1 MASGKR
7 GVPKGTVNNPK
18 GANQY
23 VSGKGQGE
31 KDARLQLV
39 LSAADKR
46 ILKEVAQKKGISLS
60 SWLVELALEAVS
72 KEKTAFAARHNYHR
86 ANS

>member
-7 GVPKGTVNNPK
+7 GVPKGIINNPK

-46 ILKEVAQKKGISLS
+46 ILKEAAQKKGISLS
-60 SWLVELALEAVS
+60 NWLVELALEAVS
-72 KEKTAFAARHNYHR
+72 KEKTAFAAQQNYHR

>member
-7 GVPKGTVNNPK
+7 GVSKGTINNPK

-23 VSGKGQGE
+23 VSAKGQGE

-46 ILKEVAQKKGISLS
+46 ILKEAAQKKGISLS
-60 SWLVELALEAVS
+60 NWLVELALEAVS
-72 KEKTAFAARHNYHR
+72 KEKTTLSARHN
-86 ANS
+86 

>member
-46 ILKEVAQKKGISLS
+46 ILKEAAQKKGRSLS
-60 SWLVELALEAVS
+60 NWLVELALEAVS
-72 KEKTAFAARHNYHR
+72 KEKTAI
-86 ANS
+86 

>member
-1 MASGKR
+1 MAKGR
-7 GVPKGTVNNPK
+7 PGVPKGTVNNPK

-23 VSGKGQGE
+23 SSGKGQGQ
-31 KDARLQLV
+31 KDYRVQLL
-39 LSAADKR
+39 LSAQDKSL
-46 ILKEVAQKKGISLS
+46 LKEAAQKKGMSLS
-60 SWLVELALEAVS
+60 SWLLEVALEAVS

>member
-7 GVPKGTVNNPK
+7 GVSKGTVNNPK

-39 LSAADKR
+39 LSAAEKR
-46 ILKEVAQKKGISLS
+46 LLKEAAQKKGISLS

-72 KEKTAFAARHNYHR
+72 KEK
-86 ANS
+86 NSERSSA

>member
-7 GVPKGTVNNPK
+7 GVPKGIVNNPK
-18 GANQY
+18 GSNQY
-23 VSGKGQGE
+23 ALGKGQGD

-46 ILKEVAQKKGISLS
+46 ILKEAAQKQGMSLS
-60 SWLVELALEAVS
+60 SWLVAVAKEA
-72 KEKTAFAARHNYHR
+72 AASWQNHIIKIIE
-86 ANS
+86 